1 VNSSIICFVIST
13 SKSEELPVLR
23 WLVLLMCAAL
33 LAGCGGGGSTSNPN
47 PPPGGGG
54 PVSAPVVVTVGA
66 GATAAGV
73 DISVVAAAG
82 TKPNVEVLGVA
93 PVGPGGTAT
102 NTGGT
107 IQRGTTMKVLLFG
120 AGLTGSLEVIVSGPQ
135 DFTISNVRNI
145 TATDN
150 TPGVAFDLSMNGN
163 AALGARTVL
172 LKASDNDIT
181 AFTGG
186 LEVVP

>member
-1 VNSSIICFVIST
+1 MV
-13 SKSEELPVLR
+13 R
-23 WLVLLMCAAL
+23 WLLLTCAAL
-33 LAGCGGGGSTSNPN
+33 LAGCGGNGSGTLAPST
-47 PPPGGGG
+47 PPGGGG
-54 PVSAPVVVTVGA
+54 PVSAPVVVTVGG
-66 GATAAGV
+66 GATGAGV
-73 DISVVAAAG
+73 DINVVGPAG
-82 TKPNVEVLGVA
+82 ANPNSEVLGVA
-93 PVGPGGTAT
+93 PVGAGGSAT
-102 NTGGT
+102 NTGAT
-107 IQRGTTMKVLLFG
+107 IQRGATMKVLLFG

-150 TPGVAFDLSMNGN
+150 TPGVTFDLSVNSN
-163 AALGARTVL
+163 AALGARSVL

>member
-1 VNSSIICFVIST
+1 
-13 SKSEELPVLR
+13 
-23 WLVLLMCAAL
+23 
-33 LAGCGGGGSTSNPN
+33 
-47 PPPGGGG
+47 
-54 PVSAPVVVTVGA
+54 VSAPVVVTVAG
-66 GATAAGV
+66 GATASGV
-73 DISVVAAAG
+73 DITVVGAAG
-82 TKPNVEVLGVA
+82 TNPNAEVLGVA
-93 PVGPGGTAT
+93 PVGAAGSAI
-102 NTGGT
+102 NTGDT

-150 TPGVAFDLSMNGN
+150 TPGVAFDLSVNSN